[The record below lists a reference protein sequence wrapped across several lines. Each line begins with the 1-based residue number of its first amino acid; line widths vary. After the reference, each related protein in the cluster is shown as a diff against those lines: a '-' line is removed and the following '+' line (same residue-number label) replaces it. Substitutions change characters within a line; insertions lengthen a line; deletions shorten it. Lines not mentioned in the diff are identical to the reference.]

1 MQALDRMYST
11 KHPLTTTDARHIPA
25 AAVDAE
31 EIF

>member
-1 MQALDRMYST
+1 MYST
-11 KHPLTTTDARHIPA
+11 KHPLTTTDARYTPA